1 MGTDGA
7 SSTSGA
13 RSDPLAALHH
23 RDFALFFSAALLS
36 NTGTWM
42 QTITVPYVLDQLTHS
57 TVWVGL
63 GAFCTFFPATV
74 VGPLAGSLA
83 DRYSRR
89 TVLLCSQV
97 VLMLS
102 ALALWA
108 VWISGEATPGLI
120 VGCVIV
126 GAIGAGITIAAWQ
139 AFVPQLVP
147 PDALISAVRLNGMQ
161 FTGARAFGPALAG
174 LVLAQFGPG
183 TAFLANALSFLL
195 VIGALLLIAAR
206 PVARDGAI
214 GGVISHFRAGLRY
227 VRARAVLTVAVLG
240 ALLSSLLGVSMIQLA
255 EPFAR
260 QVLHEGPGKYGLL
273 VAGYGAGAIAGSVF
287 TVARGDSFRRSSLTV
302 AGFILFVVGEV
313 AFGLAPAYSL
323 ALVGMFGIGLAQVL
337 AMVSC
342 QTAVQVNVDE
352 TFRGRVLSI
361 YVMCFFA
368 GTPIGALV
376 GGIVA
381 QGVGLRATVVGA
393 AVLMG
398 ACLGLVLL
406 RYPGL
411 RVLDESRV
419 GIDATVNPPS
429 ATDLHGSDLD
439 TAAHLVIEPFD

>member
-1 MGTDGA
+1 MSTNGA
-7 SSTSGA
+7 ADTPGAHSG
-13 RSDPLAALHH
+13 PLAALHE

-97 VLMLS
+97 VMMLS
-102 ALALWA
+102 AFALWA
-108 VWISGEATPGLI
+108 VWISGEATPGII
-120 VGCVIV
+120 VACVIV

-174 LVLAQFGPG
+174 LVLAEFGPG

-195 VIGALLLIAAR
+195 VIGALLMIAAR
-206 PVARDGAI
+206 PVAHQGAVA
-214 GGVISHFRAGLRY
+214 GVLSHFRDGMRY
-227 VRARAVLTVAVLG
+227 VRKRAVLTVAVLG
-240 ALLSSLLGVSMIQLA
+240 ALVSSLLGISMIQLA

-273 VAGYGAGAIAGSVF
+273 VAGYGAGAITGSIF
-287 TVARGDSFRRSSLTV
+287 TVARGDTFRRSSLTI
-302 AGFILFVVGEV
+302 AGFAVFVIGEL
-313 AFGLAPAYSL
+313 AFGLAPAYAI
-323 ALVGMFGIGLAQVL
+323 ALVGLFGIGLAQVL
-337 AMVSC
+337 AMVSL
-342 QTAVQVNVDE
+342 QTAVQVNVE
-352 TFRGRVLSI
+352 EAYRGRVLSI

-381 QGVGLRATVVGA
+381 QGIGLRATIVGA
-393 AVLMG
+393 ALMLCVTVG
-398 ACLGLVLL
+398 LGLL
-406 RYPGL
+406 RYPGF

-419 GIDATVNPPS
+419 GIDATVTAPS
-429 ATDLHGSDLD
+429 RSDLRGSDLD
-439 TAAHLVIEPFD
+439 TAAHLVVEPFE

>member
-1 MGTDGA
+1 M
-7 SSTSGA
+7 
-13 RSDPLAALHH
+13 HQ
-23 RDFALFFSAALLS
+23 RDFSLFFSAALLS

-42 QTITVPYVLDQLTHS
+42 QTITVPFVLDELTHS
-57 TVWVGL
+57 TVWVGV
-63 GAFCTFFPATV
+63 GAFCTFFPSTV

-97 VLMLS
+97 VMMLS
-102 ALALWA
+102 AFALWG
-108 VWISGEATPGLI
+108 VWISGIATPPLI
-120 VGCVIV
+120 VGCVVV

-147 PDALISAVRLNGMQ
+147 PEAMISAVRLNGMQ

-206 PVARDGAI
+206 PVAAGEAH
-214 GGVISHFRAGLRY
+214 GSVLAHFREGIRY
-227 VRARAVLTVAVLG
+227 VRKRDVLVVSVLG

-255 EPFAR
+255 EPFTR
-260 QVLHEGPGKYGLL
+260 QVLHEGAGKYGLL
-273 VAGYGAGAIAGSVF
+273 VAAYGAGAIVGSIF
-287 TVARGDSFRRSSLTV
+287 TVARGDAFRRSTLTIV
-302 AGFILFVVGEV
+302 GFAIFIAGELT
-313 AFGLAPAYSL
+313 FGLAPAYAV
-323 ALVGMFGIGLAQVL
+323 ALLGLFGIGLAQVL

-352 TFRGRVLSI
+352 NYRGRVLSI

-368 GTPIGALV
+368 GTPVGALV

-381 QGVGLRATVVGA
+381 EGIGLRATIVGSA
-393 AVLMG
+393 TLLAIGV
-398 ACLGLVLL
+398 GLALL
-406 RYPGL
+406 RYRGF
-411 RVLDESRV
+411 RVLDESRL
-419 GIDATVNPPS
+419 GFDQTIEPAGSPS
-429 ATDLHGSDLD
+429 TRGTDLD
-439 TAAHLVIEPFD
+439 TAAHLVVEPMD